1 MLTAFGRIPFGRLNS
16 ERMSW
21 MSGELLM
28 KLQEKER
35 REMMMMRE
43 IKGGKLHESAIIL
56 EGVVAH
62 SQDRDV
68 QVF

>member
-1 MLTAFGRIPFGRLNS
+1 
-16 ERMSW
+16 